1 MGRFNIKI
9 KLQKKILWKNRKSV
23 ASSIITR
30 ENVVLKQQQIN
41 EALIYCN
48 ENKCRGWKAL
58 NTGRFPLIKNPK
70 TINRRLDGVV
80 INEKEREYCSI
91 ITIDEENQIVDH
103 LKNKN
108 RALQGMG
115 RFELTRLII
124 HVLKVR
130 KYGLKKFHGR

>member
-1 MGRFNIKI
+1 
-9 KLQKKILWKNRKSV
+9 
-23 ASSIITR
+23 
-30 ENVVLKQQQIN
+30 VLKQQQIN

-48 ENKCRGWKAL
+48 ENKCREWKAL
-58 NTGRFPLIKNPK
+58 NTGRFPLIKYPK
-70 TINRRLDGVV
+70 TNHRRLDGVV
-80 INEKEREYCSI
+80 INEKEREYCSVL
-91 ITIDEENQIVDH
+91 TIDEENQIVDH

-130 KYGLKKFHGR
+130 KYGLKKFHGRKFTPLSIHAKNVLQRG